1 MSVLNSN
8 RHASESGFS
17 LIELMISM
25 GILLAVSSIVMG
37 GVMNLT
43 QLNTTVTNRSDM
55 FAAVRNASSLLQQEV
70 GQAGRITLPGDPLLA
85 ANVAAGVQTVAVTS
99 DAGMFVGEWLDID
112 TGNTRET
119 VQLTAVAGGT
129 ITANFTMAHAVD
141 APLSVAGGFSAGV
154 VPPAVSLNA
163 AVPNFAD
170 GSTPDTLKIFG
181 DINGNRNMV
190 YVEYRCDTVNR
201 QLTRN
206 SMAFDE
212 DKEEPGPE
220 QVLVDNLLANPNAT
234 PCFTYQTKAVSGT
247 PFVVG
252 VAITIT
258 VESREVDPVTKAR
271 QRESK
276 ALLMVSPRNVF
287 NVWQMAS
294 LGVTNRVQPMPA
306 LVVNLLPAL

>member
-1 MSVLNSN
+1 MSVLNSY
-8 RHASESGFS
+8 RPTGESGFS

-70 GQAGRITLPGDPLLA
+70 GQAGRITLPVPSQLSA
-85 ANVAAGVQTVAVTS
+85 AVATGVQTVAVTS
-99 DAGMFVGEWLDID
+99 VAGMFVGEWLDID

-119 VQLTAVAGGT
+119 VQLTAVGGGT
-129 ITANFTMAHAVD
+129 ITGNFTMAHAANV
-141 APLSVAGGFSAGV
+141 PISVAGGFSAGV

-163 AVPNFAD
+163 AVPNFVN
-170 GSTPDTLKIFG
+170 GSTPSMLKIFG
-181 DINGNRNMV
+181 DINGNGTMV
-190 YVEYRCDTVNR
+190 YVEYECDTVSR
-201 QLTRN
+201 RLTRN
-206 SMAFDE
+206 SMEFDD
-212 DKEEPGPE
+212 DKDPPGVE
-220 QVLVDNLLANPNAT
+220 QILVDNLLANPNAT

-306 LVVNLLPAL
+306 LVTNLLPPL